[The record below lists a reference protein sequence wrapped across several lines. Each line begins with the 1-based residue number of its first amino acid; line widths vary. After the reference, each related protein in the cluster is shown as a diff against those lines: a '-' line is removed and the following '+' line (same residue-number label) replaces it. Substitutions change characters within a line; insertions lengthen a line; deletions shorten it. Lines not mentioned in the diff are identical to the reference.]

1 MVGGDGLRMSVPSP
15 VEPVP
20 PEMPIMQIGLRDWDM
35 GKNYPAEMALS
46 TDVRETLRAL
56 LPILQSRQSS
66 EYSAEAKKRTAQL
79 QNTNWTA
86 KNRQL
91 VEETRSRATE
101 KPIHPDT
108 LMMEIARNLP
118 DHAVV
123 VEEGISSVRNLLN
136 FLPVTHRH
144 RLFGL
149 ASGGIG
155 CGIGAAVGIKL
166 ALPDRPVLA
175 VIGDGSALYSIQ
187 ALWTAANQRLPVTY
201 VIINNGGYSILK
213 ERLMAYGGAAATSGK
228 IIGMDLS
235 DPTIAFVQLAAAL
248 GVPAMEITDPEKV
261 GPAITESIHRNGP
274 VLLDVKVRD
283 ISR

>member
-1 MVGGDGLRMSVPSP
+1 
-15 VEPVP
+15 
-20 PEMPIMQIGLRDWDM
+20 
-35 GKNYPAEMALS
+35 MALNFEL
-46 TDVRETLRAL
+46 TPDQKQLREETLRQA
-56 LPILQSRQSS
+56 
-66 EYSAEAKKRTAQL
+66 A
-79 QNTNWTA
+79 
-86 KNRQL
+86 
-91 VEETRSRATE
+91 E
-101 KPIHPDT
+101 KPIQPDY
-108 LMMEIARNLP
+108 LMMEISRNLP

-144 RLFGL
+144 RIFGL

-155 CGIGAAVGIKL
+155 CGIGAAVGVKL

-187 ALWTAANQRLPVTY
+187 ALWTAANQHLPITY

-213 ERLMAYGGAAATSGK
+213 ERLMAYGGSAAASGK

-235 DPTIAFVQLAAAL
+235 DPAIEFVQLAASL
-248 GVPAMEITDPEKV
+248 GVPAMEITDPEKI
-261 GPAITESIHRNGP
+261 GPAISESIHRNGP

-283 ISR
+283 IGR